1 MQAGKRSRKSNSALL
16 RFLGYVRPHWRLI
29 AGGSLMGIFKFTM
42 PLLFPLAFKYI
53 VDVVLL
59 PAHKLERINRTIDD
73 WCVAI
78 AGALRLPNDSS
89 GKLEAL
95 CAALVALFLLQA
107 LSTYYRNYWASLAGQ
122 RLIFDLRYAL
132 YLHMQRLSHSFFDMN
147 PSGAIVARF
156 INDIS
161 LAQNF
166 VGSALTNIWMDGA
179 SLGFV
184 IWILFALNP
193 RLAWISLCVVP
204 FYVGVI
210 RVLSPRIKAATHDLQ
225 EEYEEFSGELQER
238 IAGIGTVKSFA
249 REEHEARRFHRRT
262 ERIHD
267 LTIENVRL
275 ASLHQ
280 MFSEFITRVAPLGVI
295 WAASLIILRGG
306 MQLGTMVAFY
316 AYLGAL
322 YLPLQ
327 RFSELSIVVST
338 SLAAIERIFT
348 FFDVTPEVVDRLGSR
363 PLKLGRAIV
372 ELDQVSFGYPARDG
386 AEPRAVVH
394 SVTLRVE
401 PGTTVALVGRS
412 GAGKTTLASL
422 IPRFYD
428 ATSGRVLID
437 HIDVRDVTLRSLRD
451 LIGIVPQDSVLFS
464 ATVRENLHYGRPG
477 ANEAALWQALEQA
490 NIREFVDRLPD
501 KLDTVI
507 GERGVK
513 LSGGQKQR
521 VALARVFLKDPPILI
536 LDEATSA
543 LDSEVENLIHEAM
556 RRLMRGRTSFL
567 IAHRLSTAVEAD
579 LIVVL
584 DRGRL
589 VEVGTHSGLLKAGAT
604 YAQLFKE
611 QTRSLALAPE
621 HTTRRPGA
629 LILAERKESSG

>member
-1 MQAGKRSRKSNSALL
+1 
-16 RFLGYVRPHWRLI
+16 
-29 AGGSLMGIFKFTM
+29 MGIFKFTM

-59 PAHKLERINRTIDD
+59 PAHQLERINRMIDG
-73 WCVAI
+73 WATAI
-78 AGALRLPNDSS
+78 AALVHQPVTPAD
-89 GKLEAL
+89 KLAAL
-95 CAALVALFLLQA
+95 CAALIALFLIQA
-107 LSTYYRNYWASLAGQ
+107 VATYYRNYWASLAGQ

-156 INDIS
+156 VNDIS

-184 IWILFALNP
+184 VWILFALNP

-204 FYVGVI
+204 FYVGLI
-210 RVLSPRIKAATHDLQ
+210 RVLSPRIKQATHDLQ

-249 REEHEARRFHRRT
+249 REELEAHRFHRRT

-280 MFSEFITRVAPLGVI
+280 MFTEFITRVAPLGVI
-295 WAASLIILRGG
+295 WAASLAILHGR

-338 SLAAIERIFT
+338 SLAAIERIFA
-348 FFDVTPEVVDRLGSR
+348 FFDVTPEVIDHPTSR
-363 PLKLGRAIV
+363 PAKIERAVV
-372 ELDQVSFGYPARDG
+372 EFDHISFGYPARDG
-386 AEPRAVVH
+386 TEPREVIKDIV
-394 SVTLRVE
+394 LRVE

-428 ATSGRVLID
+428 VTGGRVLID
-437 HIDVRDVTLRSLRD
+437 DVDVRDVTLKSLRD
-451 LIGIVPQDSVLFS
+451 SIGIVPQDSVLFS
-464 ATVRENLHYGRPG
+464 ATVRENLYYGQPG
-477 ANEAALWQALEQA
+477 AAEAALWRALEQA

-513 LSGGQKQR
+513 LSGGQRQR
-521 VALARVFLKDPPILI
+521 VALARVFLKDPPVLI

-556 RRLMRGRTSFL
+556 RRLMRGRTAFL

-589 VEVGTHSGLLKAGAT
+589 VEAGTHTELLKAGAT

-621 HTTRRPGA
+621 HTVRRPGA
-629 LILAERKESSG
+629 LILAERKERADRG